1 MKKVFGAIILVLWI
15 IAVPCYL
22 VYSVQAIL
30 SGNLQAEEIVLIL
43 VVCLILY
50 FMLILICRIRG
61 VFSSIFRGGWGT
73 VICIVLSPVILAIAG
88 CFRAYSGERDDC
100 LRRTIEEH
108 FSERGAFLQNRPS
121 FSFLFYKRILT
132 NFPQKGII
140 VYSATARGRMRRS
153 AEYGAGVHSYGK
165 RKPHSQ
171 RDSRGRDEL

>member
-73 VICIVLSPVILAIAG
+73 VICIVLSPVILAIG
-88 CFRAYSGERDDC
+88 WFYV
-100 LRRTIEEH
+100 TI
-108 FSERGAFLQNRPS
+108 GAIVG
-121 FSFLFYKRILT
+121 LFQGI
-132 NFPQKGII
+132 FGQKG
-140 VYSATARGRMRRS
+140 
-153 AEYGAGVHSYGK
+153 
-165 RKPHSQ
+165 
-171 RDSRGRDEL
+171 

>member
-73 VICIVLSPVILAIAG
+73 RVVSGHIRAKGMIA
-88 CFRAYSGERDDC
+88 CAVQLKNIFRKEVR
-100 LRRTIEEH
+100 
-108 FSERGAFLQNRPS
+108 
-121 FSFLFYKRILT
+121 FYKIAPL
-132 NFPQKGII
+132 FPFFFING
-140 VYSATARGRMRRS
+140 Y
-153 AEYGAGVHSYGK
+153 
-165 RKPHSQ
+165 
-171 RDSRGRDEL
+171 

>member
-73 VICIVLSPVILAIAG
+73 VIGWFYVTIGAIVG
-88 CFRAYSGERDDC
+88 
-100 LRRTIEEH
+100 
-108 FSERGAFLQNRPS
+108 
-121 FSFLFYKRILT
+121 LFQGIFGR
-132 NFPQKGII
+132 KG
-140 VYSATARGRMRRS
+140 
-153 AEYGAGVHSYGK
+153 
-165 RKPHSQ
+165 
-171 RDSRGRDEL
+171 